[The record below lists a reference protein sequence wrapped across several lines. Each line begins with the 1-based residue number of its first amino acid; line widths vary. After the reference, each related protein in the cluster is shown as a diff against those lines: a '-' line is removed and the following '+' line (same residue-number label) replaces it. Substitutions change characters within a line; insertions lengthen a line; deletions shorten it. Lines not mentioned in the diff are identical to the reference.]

1 MIMADLLINN
11 KDTFATWGVR
21 MGDGFLDII
30 GAAVPL
36 KEFIENK
43 SRLEHGKRVIIN
55 NPRVDEREMTLS
67 FTIEGSS
74 QSDYQAKKK
83 AFFEELYKGAVDI
96 QVPDNSSEIYHLVYS
111 GKSVTYAQSLDRTF
125 GKVSAKFNEPNPIN
139 RN

>member
-1 MIMADLLINN
+1 MADLLINN

-30 GAAVPL
+30 GAAVPI

-125 GKVSAKFNEPNPIN
+125 GKVSAKFCEPNPVN